1 MFRNLIFIILSVIS
15 ILTVSLSAVN
25 YGMAGCG
32 LGSMVPAWKND
43 ISQVMAATTNGSS
56 SNQTFGITSGTSN
69 CTNDGIVKAEKAQ
82 EIFVHY
88 NQAGLES
95 EMAAG
100 SGERINAFA
109 QLLGCPTHSS
119 ELGELV
125 KKNYSKIVTTETRK
139 DSKLLLASLKKEVGS
154 DLKLSEACQF

>member
-1 MFRNLIFIILSVIS
+1 MFRDFILIGISFLSIFS
-15 ILTVSLSAVN
+15 VSLSAVN

-32 LGSMVPAWKND
+32 LGSMIPAWKND
-43 ISQVMAATTNGSS
+43 ISQVIAATTNGSS

-82 EIFVHY
+82 EVFVHY

-100 SGERINAFA
+100 RGERLDAFA
-109 QLLGCPTHSS
+109 QLLGCPTHSQQ
-119 ELGELV
+119 LGNLV
-125 KKNYSKIVTTETRK
+125 KKNYSKILTTDTRK
-139 DSKLLLASLKKEVGS
+139 DSKLLLASLKKEIGS
-154 DLKLSEACQF
+154 DLELSEACQF